1 MSAFNAFN
9 ENTDNLAS
17 SSLGSSSLA
26 APAIELSLSQF
37 EKPIE
42 VDLEKFFEFSFGVSK
57 AAKAYKRLASSV
69 VPDGTRVVQIIVGF
83 LGAQDP

>member
-1 MSAFNAFN
+1 MSAFNPFN
-9 ENTDNLAS
+9 PNTDNLAS

-42 VDLEKFFEFSFGVSK
+42 VDLEKFFEFSFDLAEDLLDLEAQFKPRRRVKADWSLRAGVGK
-57 AAKAYKRLASSV
+57 PA
-69 VPDGTRVVQIIVGF
+69 
-83 LGAQDP
+83 